1 MIKITLIAVG
11 TLKNKALQ
19 SLADDYIKRLRPYA
33 SFELIETK
41 ASFFA
46 KGDRDKAKKLDKDS
60 LEKVL
65 HRFPKDSI
73 YLLAEQGRLYDSIAW
88 ADFMDSHDG
97 SDLVLVLA
105 GALGWDKELLARY
118 PRLSLSS
125 LTFPHEL
132 ARVVLLEQVYRG
144 LLIKMN
150 KEYHY

>member
-33 SFELIETK
+33 RFELIETK
-41 ASFFA
+41 AVSFGRSD
-46 KGDRDKAKKLDKDS
+46 KDKAKKLEKDG

-65 HRFPKDSI
+65 HRFPTDSI
-73 YLLAEQGRLYDSIAW
+73 YLLAEQGHLYDSIAW
-88 ADFMDSHDG
+88 ADFMDSRDA
-97 SDLVLVLA
+97 SDLVLVVG
-105 GALGWDKELLARY
+105 GALGWDKELLKKY
-118 PRLSLSS
+118 PCLSLSS

-132 ARVVLLEQVYRG
+132 ARVVLLEQIYRG